1 MGNIRLVDKENNEMS
16 KKEVQLLSDSAKK
29 KLDLNMYLDA
39 MRFGSMPRV
48 EDVIYNN
55 PLTIVNW
62 SDGVKTIVKCRD
74 GEAFNE
80 YMGFLACVAKRVFGG
95 HGHYR
100 QLIEKANRVSTEDG
114 ITITSSGW
122 LNPAEVKKMSLLV
135 QQYNSRKVK

>member
-1 MGNIRLVDKENNEMS
+1 MS
-16 KKEVQLLSDSAKK
+16 KKEVELLADSAKK
-29 KLDLNMYLDA
+29 KLERHFDS
-39 MRFGSMPRV
+39 MRFSCPRV

-62 SDGVKTIVKCRD
+62 SDGIKTIVKCRD

-100 QLIEKANRVSTEDG
+100 QHIEKANRVSTEDG